1 MKNINQ
7 PTRGKILIHGKGSG
21 GITGGDLERRAREIA
36 FINGHS
42 PEAVNEADRD
52 EARDELNGE
61 SLPPTTGDDIE
72 VSTGLN
78 RDPSDPPSDR
88 GHQIPNLEGPDEQK
102 AVERLAAEGV
112 EEAQHDQMLAA
123 RRQQRREEKKM

>member
-7 PTRGKILIHGKGSG
+7 PTRGKILLHGQGAG

-42 PEAVNEADRD
+42 PEAVNDADRD
-52 EARDELNGE
+52 EARHELEGDT
-61 SLPPTTGDDIE
+61 LPTTGEDIE

-88 GHQIPNLEGPDEQK
+88 GHQIPNLEGADEQK
-102 AVERLAAEGV
+102 AVERLAVEGV

-123 RRQQRREEKKM
+123 RRQQRREEKKL